1 MDRKE
6 RFHKAYDFLRQKG
19 RIHTQT
25 DLAKEIGSSRSN
37 ASAAYNGDPK
47 FLTDNFLRRFNEAF
61 GNVFSLQWLILG
73 EGDML
78 LTPEND
84 PSEHTGIRYWVDI
97 DATGGGIELFND
109 RDTKRFIDI
118 SIPEFKDCTDAVNLY
133 GDSMSPLYKNG
144 QIIILKKWT
153 ERFID
158 YGNVYLI
165 ITREGNRMV
174 KYLRQGS
181 DNSRVLCVSENKDFD
196 PFEIEKDDILT
207 LFLVKGAIS
216 KNTM

>member
-1 MDRKE
+1 MSKKE
-6 RFHKAYDFLRQKG
+6 RLNDAFRYLRGKGIVQTQKDVADRMG
-19 RIHTQT
+19 
-25 DLAKEIGSSRSN
+25 
-37 ASAAYNGDPK
+37 ASAPNVSSALKGIDNV
-47 FLTDNFLRRFNEAF
+47 LTDNFLRRFNEAF

-165 ITREGNRMV
+165 TTRGGNRMV

-181 DNSRVLCVSENKDFD
+181 DNSRVLCVSENKDYD
-196 PFEIEKDDILT
+196 SFEIEKEDILQ
-207 LFLVKGAIS
+207 LFIVKGAIS